1 MTKQSRFW
9 DRVAHKYAKRKV
21 TNEDAYQK
29 KLQQTREYLNA
40 DIEMLELACG
50 TGTTAIHLAPYVR
63 HVRAVDIS
71 LNMLEI
77 AREKAQQAGIDN
89 ISFECSDLDEMVVAD
104 QTYDVI
110 LAHNILHLLEDK
122 SAAIHRIFKML
133 KPGGVFISSTA
144 CLGQGFLW
152 LKVIV
157 GLGSLLGFLPSVKF
171 FRADELKK
179 DFSAAGFHLEENW
192 QPSKSQ
198 ALFIIARK
206 PDEAV

>member
-1 MTKQSRFW
+1 MTKQSHFW

-29 KLQQTREYLNA
+29 KLQQTRGYLNK
-40 DIEMLELACG
+40 DVEMLELACG
-50 TGTTAIHLAPYVR
+50 TGTTAIHLAPDVR
-63 HVRAVDIS
+63 HIRAVDIS

-77 AREKAQQAGIDN
+77 AREKAEKAGVDN
-89 ISFECSDLDEMVVAD
+89 ISFDCSDLDEMAVEN

-110 LAHNILHLLEDK
+110 LAHNILHLLEEK
-122 SAAIHRIFKML
+122 AVAIHRIFKML
-133 KPGGVFISSTA
+133 KPGGIFISSTA

-157 GLGSLLGFLPSVKF
+157 GVGSFFGFLPAVKF
-171 FRADELKK
+171 FRVDELKK
-179 DFSAAGFHLEENW
+179 DLTDAGFQIEEDW

-206 PDEAV
+206 PQ